1 MASLAPVTRPTPAF
15 FFYANNSSRVL
26 HSSTSQVDGILFPY
40 SRKLSWKRASI
51 SSFSHRRE
59 ARTTVASAAIERR
72 DSSYSPPRFRLCRPN
87 MSHTSIMVDY
97 FQLILESIKEVQKFI
112 SQGSLDDWN
121 SKKKFLRINK
131 SQCEYLASE
140 LEEIQTYLELQSHVS
155 RHIKHGVTMKHLY
168 HMVKKAEMLVM
179 ECCSE
184 KWLLKAVALMD
195 SKENFVEIVLEL
207 QWWKNMVHIAIL
219 EIQETRTSSLLLQL
233 QDADKAYEDFLNQRL
248 HILEKELLEDKQ
260 MLVTKLEQVT
270 SRRLT
275 HDTLELQK
283 YLLHRLGRTGQS
295 RDCATH
301 SPFSW
306 RPSQFKNG
314 VHVNLDADALGY
326 HNTATVVKVRWLMGQ
341 EFILKVIRQG
351 VQEKDAMVAKASE
364 ATILSKIQHPH
375 VVQLMCYWDNWN
387 NQILNTYLL
396 MEKMAG
402 DISRLMARQTTKET
416 KKTLPFSPCKQS
428 IHPFSFLEAI
438 QIMLQVAKAMC
449 FLHSKEVAHRD
460 LKCRNILWKRE
471 PFDNHLYVKLAD
483 FGEAKTNVRNSTTD
497 QQQTW
502 MVGTTGWR
510 APELSGEHMLTHK
523 RYPLMVDVFSFGM
536 TFFEVLTGQA
546 PFQAEKLRTNVQ
558 TRIDRG
564 ERPDLPKTC
573 PPFLAF
579 LIHSCWDGNPNAR
592 PTFPQICRMLL
603 HGQNLILGMTWYDED
618 VKSKLFSYTSL
629 DGIKKELKV
638 MPVADRLK

>member
-1 MASLAPVTRPTPAF
+1 QKGFIEQHEDHEDDNNEHRHDDAGPTEGSHAVMYDSDSPGCCDC
-15 FFYANNSSRVL
+15 
-26 HSSTSQVDGILFPY
+26 TDGDA
-40 SRKLSWKRASI
+40 WK
-51 SSFSHRRE
+51 E
-59 ARTTVASAAIERR
+59 
-72 DSSYSPPRFRLCRPN
+72 DWPN

-97 FQLILESIKEVQKFI
+97 FQLILDSIKEVQKII

-121 SKKKFLRINK
+121 SEKKFLRINK

-168 HMVKKAEMLVM
+168 HIVKKAEMLVM
-179 ECCSE
+179 KCCSE

-270 SRRLT
+270 SGWLI
-275 HDTLELQK
+275 DDILELRN

-326 HNTATVVKVRWLMGQ
+326 DNTATVVKVRWLMGQ
-341 EFILKVIRQG
+341 EFVVKVFTRG

-364 ATILSKIQHPH
+364 AVILSKIRHPH
-375 VVQLMCYWDNWN
+375 VVQLMCYWDNRN
-387 NQILNTYLL
+387 LKTYLL

-402 DISRLMARQTTKET
+402 DISRLMAERTTKET
-416 KKTLPFSPCKQS
+416 SSPLPFSPCKQS

-483 FGEAKTNVRNSTTD
+483 FGEAKTNVRNSTSD

-502 MVGTTGWR
+502 LVGTTGWR

-536 TFFEVLTGQA
+536 TFFEVLTGQG
-546 PFQAEKLRTNVQ
+546 PFQAEQRMNVQ

-573 PPFLAF
+573 PSFLAF
-579 LIHSCWDGNPNAR
+579 LIHSCWDGNPKAR

-629 DGIKKELKV
+629 DGIKKEL
-638 MPVADRLK
+638 